1 MGVFNNI
8 SYNEAIDTI
17 RELILDTN
25 PVQCFRVSGQD
36 FGFSKDDSGFTVNG
50 ELSTLDSVNKYFL
63 LMEKLR
69 KAKVTVQI
77 LPDYVSVE
85 FTKYTLDFNFPNLGE
100 SDEPV
105 LREHYF
111 SVESIEKVM
120 RDFYMFYG
128 YYTDSPRTF
137 EYLYNQM
144 CYTDRLKLIYWV
156 AYYLIGLKRM
166 YYASNSEI
174 IRQYDMS
181 SSDCPNEG
189 ELKNTRKS
197 ITTRVGEVFS
207 VTESDNDTGDG
218 LDGFTSFWGDQYS
231 YYTKLQLW
239 IRDRFEKMFKDFSLR
254 DDAMIC
260 QTFQVEKVWQDY
272 AWVDT
277 MNFSE
282 ITKDVLQF
290 DDRYLIGR

>member
-8 SYNEAIDTI
+8 TYKEAIDTI

-25 PVQCFRVSGQD
+25 PVQCFKVSGQD
-36 FGFSKDDSGFTVNG
+36 FGFSKDGSGFVLNG
-50 ELSTLDSVNKYFL
+50 ELIPFDEVSKYFS

-69 KAKVTVQI
+69 IAKVDVQI

-85 FTKYTLDFNFPNLGE
+85 HTKYTLDFDFASISEL
-100 SDEPV
+100 SDSI

-111 SVESIEKVM
+111 SLEAIEKVM
-120 RDFYMFYG
+120 RDFYMYYG
-128 YYTDSPRTF
+128 YYTEIPRTF
-137 EYLYNQM
+137 EDLFNNL
-144 CYTDRLKLIYWV
+144 CYIDRLKLIYWV

-174 IRQYDMS
+174 IRQYDTE

-189 ELKNTRKS
+189 ELKNTKKS

-207 VTESDNDTGDG
+207 VTESDADDGNG

-239 IRDRFEKMFKDFSLR
+239 LRDRFEKLFKDFSLR

-260 QTFQVEKVWQDY
+260 QSFQIERVWQND

-282 ITKDVLQF
+282 TTRDVLQF
-290 DDRYLIGR
+290 DDRYIIGR